1 MILGIEYIL
10 LVGSVLILIS
20 TTIGKLSDNLGV
32 PTLIIFMVVGML
44 AGSEG
49 PGGIEFDDPGLASS
63 IGIVA
68 LVFILFGGGLE
79 TRWSDVK
86 SVLAPAVGL
95 STFGVLATALLI
107 GVFAYTFL
115 GIPIEYGFL
124 LGSIISSTDAAAVFS
139 VLRSKNVSL
148 KGRLKPLLELE
159 SGSND
164 PTAVFLTVGFLEI
177 IRSPETT
184 LFNLVGLFVL
194 QMGLG
199 GLLGY
204 FLGKAMV
211 LLLNRL
217 RFSYEGFYPVFALSF
232 ACLIYSS
239 TAVLQGSG
247 FLAVYIAGIVL
258 GNSKFVQ
265 KKSLFRFFD
274 GLAWLSQIGMFLTLG
289 LQVYP
294 SRLVPVVNT
303 GLIVSAFLML
313 VARPLSVFVALTPT
327 KFNWREK
334 LFISWVGL
342 RGSVPI
348 ILATFPLMA
357 GIPQADLLFNLVF
370 FIVLT
375 SALLQGWSIPLA
387 ARLLGLTVPAEFKKS
402 HPLEFEPLAGSD
414 TELVDLTVPYQSDVI
429 GKSLVELELPQD
441 SLIVL
446 IGRGETYIVPSGG
459 SVFEPG
465 DTLLVLVNKANLP
478 QVREILSRQRKPDQ

>member
-1 MILGIEYIL
+1 MLGIEYIL

-20 TTIGKLSDNLGV
+20 IAIGKLSDNLGV

-49 PGGIEFDDPGLASS
+49 PGGIDFDDPKLASS

-68 LVFILFGGGLE
+68 LVFILFGGGLD
-79 TRWSDVK
+79 TRWSDVRG
-86 SVLAPAVGL
+86 VFIPAVGL
-95 STFGVLATALLI
+95 STFGVLVTALSV
-107 GVFAYTFL
+107 GGFAYFFL
-115 GIPIEYGFL
+115 GVPLEYGFL
-124 LGSIISSTDAAAVFS
+124 LGAVISSTDAAAVFS
-139 VLRSKNVSL
+139 VMRSKNVSL
-148 KGRLKPLLELE
+148 KGKLKPLLELE

-177 IRSPETT
+177 IRFPETS
-184 LFNLVGLFVL
+184 LVDLLGLFVL

-199 GLLGY
+199 GVFGY

-211 LLLNRL
+211 QLLNRL
-217 RFSYEGFYPVFALSF
+217 RFSYEGVYPVFALAF

-258 GNSKFVQ
+258 GNSDFVQ
-265 KKSLFRFFD
+265 KKSLLRFFD

-289 LQVYP
+289 LQVFP
-294 SRLVPVVNT
+294 SRLLPVVNI
-303 GLIVSAFLML
+303 GLLVSGFLMFI
-313 VARPLSVFVALTPT
+313 ARPFSVFIALAAT
-327 KFNWREK
+327 KFHWKEK

-348 ILATFPLMA
+348 ILATFPLLA
-357 GIPQADLLFNLVF
+357 GIPQAELLFNLVF

-387 ARLLGLTVPAEFKKS
+387 AHLLGLTRPAERKKS
-402 HPLEFEPLAGSD
+402 HPLEFEPIAGSD
-414 TELVDLTVPYQSDVI
+414 TELVDLTVPFHSEVV
-429 GKSLVELELPQD
+429 GKSIVELGLPPD
-441 SLIVL
+441 SLVVL

-459 SVFEPG
+459 TVFEPG
-465 DTLLVLVNKANLP
+465 DTLLVLVNMNNLP
-478 QVREILSRQRKPDQ
+478 LVREILARQRKPEQ

>member
-1 MILGIEYIL
+1 MLGIEYIL

-20 TTIGKLSDNLGV
+20 IAIGKLSDNLGV

-49 PGGIEFDDPGLASS
+49 PGGIDFDDPKLASS

-68 LVFILFGGGLE
+68 LVFILFGGGLD
-79 TRWSDVK
+79 TRWSDVRG
-86 SVLAPAVGL
+86 VFIPAVGL
-95 STFGVLATALLI
+95 STFGVLVTALSV
-107 GVFAYTFL
+107 GGFAYFFL
-115 GIPIEYGFL
+115 GVPLEYGFL
-124 LGSIISSTDAAAVFS
+124 LGAVISSTDAAAVFS
-139 VLRSKNVSL
+139 VMRSKNVSL
-148 KGRLKPLLELE
+148 KGKLKPLLELE

-177 IRSPETT
+177 IRFPETS
-184 LFNLVGLFVL
+184 LVDLLGLFVL

-199 GLLGY
+199 GVFGY

-211 LLLNRL
+211 QLLNRL
-217 RFSYEGFYPVFALSF
+217 RFSYEGVYPVFALAF

-258 GNSKFVQ
+258 GNSDFVQ
-265 KKSLFRFFD
+265 KKSLLRFFD

-289 LQVYP
+289 LQVFP
-294 SRLVPVVNT
+294 SRLLPVVNI
-303 GLIVSAFLML
+303 GLLVSGFLMFI
-313 VARPLSVFVALTPT
+313 ARPFSVFIALAAT
-327 KFNWREK
+327 KFHWKEK

-348 ILATFPLMA
+348 ILATFPLLA
-357 GIPQADLLFNLVF
+357 GIPQAELLFNLVF

-387 ARLLGLTVPAEFKKS
+387 AHLLGLTRPAERKKS
-402 HPLEFEPLAGSD
+402 HPLEFEPMAGSD
-414 TELVDLTVPYQSDVI
+414 TELVDLTVPFHSEVV
-429 GKSLVELELPQD
+429 GKSIVELGLPPD
-441 SLIVL
+441 SLVVL

-459 SVFEPG
+459 TVFEPG
-465 DTLLVLVNKANLP
+465 DTLLVLVNMNNLP
-478 QVREILSRQRKPDQ
+478 LVREILARQRKPEQ

>member
-1 MILGIEYIL
+1 MVGIEYIL

-20 TTIGKLSDNLGV
+20 TAIGKLSDNLGV
-32 PTLIIFMVVGML
+32 PTLVIFMVVGML

-49 PGGIEFDDPGLASS
+49 PGGIKFDDPGLASS

-68 LVFILFGGGLE
+68 LVFILFGGGLD
-79 TRWSDVK
+79 TRWSNVR

-95 STFGVLATALLI
+95 STFGVLVTALAV
-107 GVFAYTFL
+107 GGFAHYFL
-115 GIPIEYGFL
+115 GIPLEYGFL

-139 VLRSKNVSL
+139 VMRSKNVSL
-148 KGRLKPLLELE
+148 KGRLTPLLELE

-177 IRSPETT
+177 IRFPETSF
-184 LFNLVGLFVL
+184 LHLVGLFFL

-211 LLLNRL
+211 VLLNRL
-217 RFSYEGFYPVFALSF
+217 RFSYEGVYPVFALAF

-258 GNSKFVQ
+258 GNSDFVQ

-289 LQVYP
+289 LQAYP
-294 SRLVPVVNT
+294 SRLLPVANT
-303 GLIVSAFLML
+303 GLLVSAFLMF
-313 VARPLSVFVALTPT
+313 VARPFSVFVALAAT

-348 ILATFPLMA
+348 ILATFPLLA

-387 ARLLGLTVPAEFKKS
+387 ARLLRLATPAQHKKS
-402 HPLEFEPLAGSD
+402 HPLEFEPVAGSD
-414 TELVDLTVPYQSDVI
+414 TELVDLTVPFQSDVI
-429 GKSLVELELPQD
+429 GKSIVELGLPPD
-441 SLIVL
+441 SLVVL
-446 IGRGETYIVPSGG
+446 IGRGETYLVPSGG

-465 DTLLVLVNKANLP
+465 DTLLVLVNKTNLP
-478 QVREILSRQRKPDQ
+478 HVREILARQRKPN